1 MVLFALVD
9 ADYNFMFIEVGQ
21 PGSVNDASVWQV
33 CKNYLKQQKMKYFC
47 KVFVILTILGVC
59 VMVYEWKLIIILFP
73 GSVDRLC
80 LRSSAASADRGRHE
94 KRRGRRTRG

>member
-47 KVFVILTILGVC
+47 KFSEMVKTQLKMSEPYILKI
-59 VMVYEWKLIIILFP
+59 FP
-73 GSVDRLC
+73 
-80 LRSSAASADRGRHE
+80 
-94 KRRGRRTRG
+94 